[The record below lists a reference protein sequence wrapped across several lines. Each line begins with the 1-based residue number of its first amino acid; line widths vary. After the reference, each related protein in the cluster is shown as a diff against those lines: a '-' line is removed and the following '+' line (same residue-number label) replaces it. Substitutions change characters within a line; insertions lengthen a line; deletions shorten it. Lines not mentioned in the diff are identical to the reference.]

1 MKVVDQIPKK
11 IYSWYRHLEAH
22 RILERNSVA
31 LWSSVCQTILI
42 SFHDRM
48 TKHVA
53 WRQAIEAIY
62 LSFTQAFSSV
72 VHGMPSSQLRKCKL
86 NILFFK
92 LQVLESSRR
101 IWNTNIQSWIE
112 GNIFFKVLYQLR
124 RKILTSVL
132 QWNKKKNHYN
142 RKICIQNDFS
152 FLHFFQMVLG
162 PQMYLGGCING
173 PQQEPD
179 GTIKLGNREFTELF
193 TKGWAGF
200 REQQRWCS
208 RNSCYQHWS
217 EAAGGEQ

>member
-1 MKVVDQIPKK
+1 MKIVDQIPQK

-132 QWNKKKNHYN
+132 QWNKQKKTIIIERSAY
-142 RKICIQNDFS
+142 RMTLASYTFSKWFWVPRCI
-152 FLHFFQMVLG
+152 LEAVLMG
-162 PQMYLGGCING
+162 P
-173 PQQEPD
+173 
-179 GTIKLGNREFTELF
+179 
-193 TKGWAGF
+193 
-200 REQQRWCS
+200 S
-208 RNSCYQHWS
+208 RNQM
-217 EAAGGEQ
+217 AQLN